1 MSLVASLIQRRR
13 HPLLRRAVQEVLAL
27 YGVEVPA
34 AAEIGPG
41 LIVFHRGF
49 GTVLHPFTTLG
60 AGVTLYNGVTIGRA
74 DPWVPQEQSLM
85 ERVVV
90 EDGAVLCSGAKV
102 LCKKGVL
109 TVGRGTVVGAN
120 AVLTSST
127 GPFEIWAGAPAR
139 RIGTRAQ
146 LPGPAAPEPWD
157 GSQDSAR
164 STERA
169 TSTAREGGSGR
180 SSGPVT

>member
-1 MSLVASLIQRRR
+1 MSLVASLIHRRR

-27 YGVEVPA
+27 YGMEVPA
-34 AAEIGPG
+34 EAEIGPG
-41 LIVFHRGF
+41 LKVFHRGF
-49 GTVLHPFTTLG
+49 GTVLHPWTTLG
-60 AGVTLYNGVTIGRA
+60 ADVVLYNGVTVGRA

-85 ERVVV
+85 ERIVI

-102 LCKKGVL
+102 LCKRGVL

-120 AVLTSST
+120 AVLTRST

-139 RIGTRAQ
+139 QVGVRAP
-146 LPGPAAPEPWD
+146 LETVAATVAEVVA
-157 GSQDSAR
+157 QDSAR
-164 STERA
+164 STALA
-169 TSTAREGGSGR
+169 TSVARADVSGR